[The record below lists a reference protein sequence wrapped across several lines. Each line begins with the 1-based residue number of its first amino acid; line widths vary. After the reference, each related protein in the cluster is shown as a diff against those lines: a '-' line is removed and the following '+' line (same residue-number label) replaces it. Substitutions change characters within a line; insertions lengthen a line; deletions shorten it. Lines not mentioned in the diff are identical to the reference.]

1 MAPGVLLINLLALAF
16 PRKAFLV
23 ETRQFAP
30 SQNPENLSQ
39 RLLSP
44 LEANDARTLEA
55 MKAGQLKRSKAW
67 FLRHCT
73 PPNMPVKLKIRWCS
87 GFSLKEKPQYNLR

>member
-1 MAPGVLLINLLALAF
+1 MPGVFLINLLALAF

-23 ETRQFAP
+23 ETRQFGC

-44 LEANDARTLEA
+44 PEANDARNLEA
-55 MKAGQLKRSKAW
+55 MKAGQLKRRKA
-67 FLRHCT
+67 
-73 PPNMPVKLKIRWCS
+73 
-87 GFSLKEKPQYNLR
+87 